1 MKRLI
6 SLVMAGALVAAVG
19 IAHPPA
25 VMAQAGGAQEGTQE
39 GIYTKEQADQLAR
52 ELGHDDADDA
62 VASGLLAQREGGYV
76 LTGRGLAAARDAG
89 LLMSPALIPLGVGL
103 AVAIVGIGLIV
114 ILDDSR
120 ARDDGPDGTD
130 TSTTTTTGTGG
141 T

>member
-19 IAHPPA
+19 ITHPPA
-25 VMAQAGGAQEGTQE
+25 AMAQTGGAQE

-62 VASGLLAQREGGYV
+62 VAAGLMARSEGGYA
-76 LTGRGLAAARDAG
+76 LTARGLAAARDAG
-89 LLMSPALIPLGVGL
+89 LLMSPALIPLGIGL

-114 ILDDSR
+114 ILDDTR
-120 ARDDGPDGTD
+120 ARDDDTD
-130 TSTTTTTGTGG
+130 PTDPTTTTTTATGG
-141 T
+141 S